1 MTDPVLELLR
11 RHPDLAALAAFPF
24 QFDLERAR
32 HVEDVHLASG
42 APLEPIAGDDTGGTY
57 FLCEGGAV
65 LHASSEGDAALLADS
80 VGEALEILIRLPWW
94 CEEVSADL
102 GEDELAAV
110 LRAGDTEAKEEF
122 APELDEQ
129 RARLLAGLGLPDRP
143 LTELVARSE
152 AAALRTVPDH
162 VLLGSAE
169 LRAYRVHESARRPLR
184 EVVLGPGRE
193 ALERMRAGDA
203 GARETAA
210 GDPVLRAGVLHAASY
225 DPRDDDLPLLRLL
238 LAREDAERTE
248 WYAERWLAAAL
259 VAPHARDADIPLL
272 RSATDGQVADRAG
285 AVAFARAAETRR
297 REREGTAEEE
307 FAWADLALRQERV
320 AHARIALIRLLDDTG
335 PDADRLRR
343 LSRALE
349 RAGDHAQ
356 AARARADLLSLQDTA
371 AGRALQAYVLAR
383 LERLKGDLEA
393 AGHALE
399 RARAA
404 VGADGPR
411 GRAATDTGDPG
422 LLRRGLGR
430 LITEQHLELTLAAI
444 DAADAGLARATM
456 AHARRLLDL
465 IGKESAKEL
474 APLST
479 RAKWAVARLRT

>member
-152 AAALRTVPDH
+152 AAALRTEPDH

-272 RSATDGQVADRAG
+272 GGGAGGAGAPPPRAGGGGPPPRAG

-371 AGRALQAYVLAR
+371 AGRASQAYVLAR

-399 RARAA
+399 RARRRSART
-404 VGADGPR
+404 VPGAGPR
-411 GRAATDTGDPG
+411 RTPATPVCS
-422 LLRRGLGR
+422 
-430 LITEQHLELTLAAI
+430 
-444 DAADAGLARATM
+444 AADSAG
-456 AHARRLLDL
+456 
-465 IGKESAKEL
+465 
-474 APLST
+474 
-479 RAKWAVARLRT
+479 